1 MKRLGFTL
9 LELLIVLAVIVMV
22 MAIGTPSVV
31 QLLDRARFRDGVLN
45 LQAELVR
52 TRSRAMKEGTALVFR
67 YRPHTGEYQ
76 IFPKIPAESAPN
88 AVPVPAATQTLP
100 EAALFMGGATLDGQS
115 FQNAPQRNADP
126 REGDAVG
133 SLSSPP
139 TRQTDLFGAV
149 ENTIAPA
156 DETAGWSEPI
166 LFFPNGRTSTAV
178 IFLQSMPE
186 EGKQTYYS
194 EISFRGMT
202 GSARVSSISVYPP
215 GSPEFPSVL
224 SPQAFARLTNGSN
237 AAPNQRGN
245 EP

>member
-1 MKRLGFTL
+1 M
-9 LELLIVLAVIVMV
+9 ELLIVLAVIIMV
-22 MAIGTPSVV
+22 TAVGTPSVV
-31 QLLDRARFRDGVLN
+31 QLLDRSRFRDGVLN

-67 YRPHTGEYQ
+67 YRSNTGEYQ
-76 IFPKIPAESAPN
+76 IFPRIPAESAPN
-88 AVPVPAATQTLP
+88 AIPVPTATQTLS
-100 EAALFMGGATLDGQS
+100 EDTLFMGGATLDGQS
-115 FQNAPQRNADP
+115 FQNAPQRSSAP

-133 SLSSPP
+133 SLTSPP
-139 TRQTDLFGAV
+139 TREDDLFGAV
-149 ENTIAPA
+149 ENAFSPA
-156 DETAGWSEPI
+156 DKAAGWSEPI

-178 IFLQSMPE
+178 IFLQSRPE

-224 SPQAFARLTNGSN
+224 SPQAFARFMSGPN
-237 AAPNQRGN
+237 AAPNRRGAK
-245 EP
+245 P